1 MESASLSDIR
11 NAIKSLTPAALQALV
26 LRLAKHKKENKELI
40 SYLLF
45 DAADEIAFIKSCKT
59 ELDAVFNEVNRSS
72 IFYIKKTLRKALR
85 ITNQYVKFSGSDK
98 VEVEL
103 LLYFCLKMRDGNF
116 KRRTQP
122 VLWNLYQRQV
132 ARIHNA
138 LKTLHEDLR
147 YDYEEAVEEL

>member
-1 MESASLSDIR
+1 MESASISDIR
-11 NAIKSLTPAALQALV
+11 NEIKSLSAADLQALV
-26 LRLAKHKKENKELI
+26 LRLAKYKKENKELI

-45 DAADEIAFIKSCKT
+45 DADDEIAFIKSCKT
-59 ELDAVFNEVNRSS
+59 ELDAVFNEVNRGS
-72 IFYIKKTLRKALR
+72 IFYIKKSLRKALR
-85 ITNQYVKFSGSDK
+85 ITNQYIKFSGSDK

-103 LLYFCLKMRDGNF
+103 LLYFCRKMRDGNF

-132 ARIHNA
+132 ARIHKA

-147 YDYEEAVEEL
+147 YDYEEAIEEL

>member
-1 MESASLSDIR
+1 MESASISDIR
-11 NAIKSLTPAALQALV
+11 NEIKSLSPAGLQALV
-26 LRLAKHKKENKELI
+26 LRLAKYKKENKELI

-59 ELDAVFNEVNRSS
+59 ELDTVFKEVNKSS

-85 ITNQYVKFSGSDK
+85 ITNHYIKFSGSDK

-116 KRRTQP
+116 KRRSQP
-122 VLWNLYQRQV
+122 VLFNLYQRQV
-132 ARIHNA
+132 ARIEKA